1 MTRGQRDINEGNK
14 VNMKVDRFSM
24 DVMMVSW
31 IYMNVKTYQNI
42 YFNYVHFIAYIFMLL
57 KQNIPNKICISYYF
71 KKISYIDFTTF
82 FLMPWEGRLA
92 SVVKNISKQW
102 GLFPIWLNRNIVTK
116 SVTHW
121 KDIPSLYPHF
131 SVCTEMAFR
140 RIVQRGYRNHK
151 IFRLFSLIMPFANTR
166 CTM

>member
-71 KKISYIDFTTF
+71 
-82 FLMPWEGRLA
+82 
-92 SVVKNISKQW
+92 
-102 GLFPIWLNRNIVTK
+102 
-116 SVTHW
+116 
-121 KDIPSLYPHF
+121 
-131 SVCTEMAFR
+131 
-140 RIVQRGYRNHK
+140 
-151 IFRLFSLIMPFANTR
+151 
-166 CTM
+166 